1 MKKFFRILTLL
12 EGISNVLL
20 ILVAVPVKYLLDNDF
35 LVKLLGMPHGLLFVA
50 YCIMAIFLS
59 LSGFYK
65 WDNKTL
71 ELVLLASIV
80 PFGTFWV
87 DKKYLR

>member
-1 MKKFFRILTLL
+1 MKKFFRLLTFL

-20 ILVAVPVKYLLDNDF
+20 ILVAVPVKYFLGNDF
-35 LVKLLGMPHGLLFVA
+35 FVKLLGMPHGLLFVA
-50 YCIMAIFLS
+50 YCIMAIYFA
-59 LSGFYK
+59 LSGIYK
-65 WDNKTL
+65 WDVKN
-71 ELVLLASIV
+71 LVLILLASIV